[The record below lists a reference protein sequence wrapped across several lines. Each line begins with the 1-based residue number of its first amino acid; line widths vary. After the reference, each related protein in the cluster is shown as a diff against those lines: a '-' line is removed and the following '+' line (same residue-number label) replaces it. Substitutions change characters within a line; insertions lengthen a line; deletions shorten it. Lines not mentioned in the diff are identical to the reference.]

1 MKLLF
6 ERKFL
11 KEVSN
16 LNNKKLQYSIE
27 EIISEAERAK
37 SFGEINNVKKLKGFQ
52 NAYRI
57 RIGEYRIGVIL
68 KDETLIFV
76 RFMHRKDI
84 YKYFP

>member
-11 KEVSN
+11 KDISN
-16 LNNKKLQYSIE
+16 LNNKKLQSSIE
-27 EIISEAERAK
+27 EIIVDVESAKGISEIK
-37 SFGEINNVKKLKGFQ
+37 NTKKLKGFK
-52 NAYRI
+52 NVYRMKV
-57 RIGEYRIGVIL
+57 GEYRLGFLLLNEKIV
-68 KDETLIFV
+68 FV